1 MPLVRA
7 LDDGTHVT
15 RLRHSRS
22 VCGPQPSRD
31 EQQGVRDEWHGHVDR
46 RQRPLTRQGLFRTVR
61 RCHPA
66 TNVVSNS
73 VRLPNSGCPRHSDRP
88 SIVRDCGGN
97 MGYVSSEHMLL
108 PQRCSCSTDPMLRA
122 PSHLH
127 PHEHRC
133 NCDGESCR
141 DQEKSCWRS
150 RAKEVHASLHNK
162 RQDSQSEQTQYPT

>member
-1 MPLVRA
+1 VRPCHRRSTAKNHDVDIMPLVRA

-46 RQRPLTRQGLFRTVR
+46 RQRPLTRQGLFRPVR
-61 RCHPA
+61 RCHHA
-66 TNVVSNS
+66 TNVVSYS

-88 SIVRDCGGN
+88 SIVRDRGGN
-97 MGYVSSEHMLL
+97 MGYVSSEHVLL

-122 PSHLH
+122 PSHMH
-127 PHEHRC
+127 PHKHRC
-133 NCDGESCR
+133 NCARADVI
-141 DQEKSCWRS
+141 KSRL
-150 RAKEVHASLHNK
+150 AGAVE
-162 RQDSQSEQTQYPT
+162 